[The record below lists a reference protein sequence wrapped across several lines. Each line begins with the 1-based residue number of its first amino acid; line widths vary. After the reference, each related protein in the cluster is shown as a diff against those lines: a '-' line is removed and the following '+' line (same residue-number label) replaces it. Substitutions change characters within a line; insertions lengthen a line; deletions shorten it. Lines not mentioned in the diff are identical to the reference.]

1 MKQIDFDHGTVTGNI
16 LGVALPMLV
25 AQILSLL
32 YNIVD
37 RIYIARIVLSNHCD
51 HHCIQQFI
59 WKWRS
64 PDIFNQQRKRKYKKS
79 RSDHEYIIFNAVH
92 LWSGIDGD
100 RNAVRKF
107 DSDVV
112 RGVGRRA
119 VLRISIHDDL
129 FDRNSPIYDC
139 NRDEPIY

>member
-1 MKQIDFDHGTVTGNI
+1 M
-16 LGVALPMLV
+16 
-25 AQILSLL
+25 
-32 YNIVD
+32 
-37 RIYIARIVLSNHCD
+37 LSNHCD

-79 RSDHEYIIFNAVH
+79 GNDHEYIIFNAVY

-100 RNAVRKF
+100 RNAVRKS
-107 DSDVV
+107 DSGVV

-119 VLRISIHDDL
+119 VLHISIHDDL

>member
-1 MKQIDFDHGTVTGNI
+1 M
-16 LGVALPMLV
+16 
-25 AQILSLL
+25 
-32 YNIVD
+32 
-37 RIYIARIVLSNHCD
+37 LSNYCD

-59 WKWRS
+59 WKWRC
-64 PDIFNQQRKRKYKKS
+64 PDIFNQQRKRKHKKS

-92 LWSGIDGD
+92 LWSDIDGD
-100 RNAVRKF
+100 WNAVRKS
-107 DSDVV
+107 DSGVV

-119 VLRISIHDDL
+119 VLCISIHDDL